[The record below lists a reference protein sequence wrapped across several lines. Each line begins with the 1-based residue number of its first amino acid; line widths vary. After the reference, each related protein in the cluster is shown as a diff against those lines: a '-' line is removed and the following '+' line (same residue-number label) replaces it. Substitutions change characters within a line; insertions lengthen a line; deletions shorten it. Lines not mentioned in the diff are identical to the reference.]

1 MEPAIAFTF
10 RSIRFLESG
19 LSGTIRREVF
29 TVAPGN
35 ITGINLPIL
44 PDSAGIN
51 NLRTSNCGIQNAHLC
66 PENTAPMIR
75 RDGQRPVEGHNAVAP
90 SEGAPA
96 EGAPAST
103 ISSTAIR
110 VALLSESALFR
121 SSLRRLLSDRSF
133 LVVGEITAPPIRG
146 QLRSS
151 VPQILLVDAQ
161 IAGVLE
167 VCRELR
173 LNGVRPWVILA
184 GADGHERWAVEA
196 LKTGVRGILPK
207 SATFENLLKA
217 IRVVHQ
223 GEVWASNRVI
233 ALTVEELAARSVNCH
248 VGKLTFRER
257 LSRREQEIVHLIVD
271 GLSNLE
277 AGIRLGITEATV
289 KAHLTHIFQKLA
301 LRSRAQLA
309 ARYHVGVPAP
319 SRGAGGAPRG
329 TER

>member
-1 MEPAIAFTF
+1 
-10 RSIRFLESG
+10 
-19 LSGTIRREVF
+19 
-29 TVAPGN
+29 
-35 ITGINLPIL
+35 
-44 PDSAGIN
+44 
-51 NLRTSNCGIQNAHLC
+51 
-66 PENTAPMIR
+66 MIR
-75 RDGQRPVEGHNAVAP
+75 RDGQRPVGGHSAVAP
-90 SEGAPA
+90 SEEAPA
-96 EGAPAST
+96 AT
-103 ISSTAIR
+103 ISSTTIR

-207 SATFENLLKA
+207 SATVENLLKA

-233 ALTVEELAARSVNCH
+233 ALTVEELAARSVDCH
-248 VGKLTFRER
+248 VGKLAFRER

-309 ARYHVGVPAP
+309 ARYHAGFPPP

-329 TER
+329 TELL